1 MQIYKIIRSCI
12 IQVRIIYCFL
22 RETTR
27 IIPLTSDI
35 RHQPSAISPHP
46 SAIVHATD
54 LSSGISNPLVL
65 PSVNLCECK
74 KFFELL
80 YPLRLQLPS
89 IQRFTIR
96 LQPVE
101 HIMLFYSML
110 RRIPMLTFNELFDLI
125 VPSQPTC
132 ILIHLT
138 SYILLLTYTEQQSP
152 SSPQSAKE
160 LQDEQHGGSDNP
172 DNTHAPRHRRSVA
185 ASVPSPPDWM
195 PLAPA

>member
-27 IIPLTSDI
+27 IIPLTSAI
-35 RHQPSAISPHP
+35 RPQPSALRHHSSDLIPHP
-46 SAIVHATD
+46 SDIILQTSYISHQTSALIPQT
-54 LSSGISNPLVL
+54 SNPLVL

-110 RRIPMLTFNELFDLI
+110 RRIPMLTFNELLHFI
-125 VPSQPTC
+125 KPIQPTC
-132 ILIHLT
+132 LLIYNHESLT
-138 SYILLLTYTEQQSP
+138 L
-152 SSPQSAKE
+152 
-160 LQDEQHGGSDNP
+160 NP
-172 DNTHAPRHRRSVA
+172 EP
-185 ASVPSPPDWM
+185 
-195 PLAPA
+195 

>member
-35 RHQPSAISPHP
+35 RHQPSDIIHHP

-110 RRIPMLTFNELFDLI
+110 RWVAFIRFNELLHFI
-125 VPSQPTC
+125 IPIQPTC

-138 SYILLLTYTEQQSP
+138 SYILHLTSYLYRAAITFQSTIC
-152 SSPQSAKE
+152 Q
-160 LQDEQHGGSDNP
+160 
-172 DNTHAPRHRRSVA
+172 RA
-185 ASVPSPPDWM
+185 AR
-195 PLAPA
+195 

>member
-35 RHQPSAISPHP
+35 RHQPSDIILHP

-54 LSSGISNPLVL
+54 PGISNPLVL
-65 PSVNLCECK
+65 PSVNLCACK

-80 YPLRLQLPS
+80 YPLRLQLPC

-110 RRIPMLTFNELFDLI
+110 RWVAFIRFNELLHFI
-125 VPSQPTC
+125 IPIQPTC

-152 SSPQSAKE
+152 SSPQSAKG
-160 LQDEQHGGSDNP
+160 QRDEQRGGSDNP
-172 DNTHAPRHRRSVA
+172 DNTHAPKHRTSVA
-185 ASVPSPPDWM
+185 ASNPSPPD
-195 PLAPA
+195 

>member
-27 IIPLTSDI
+27 IIPLTSAI
-35 RHQPSAISPHP
+35 RPHP
-46 SAIVHATD
+46 SSLLPQT
-54 LSSGISNPLVL
+54 SNPLVL

-110 RRIPMLTFNELFDLI
+110 RRIPMLTFNELLHFI
-125 VPSQPTC
+125 IPIQPTC
-132 ILIHLT
+132 LLIHLT
-138 SYILLLTYTEQQSP
+138 SAIHCLNGSAFFEGILWIMRNTP
-152 SSPQSAKE
+152 SI
-160 LQDEQHGGSDNP
+160 
-172 DNTHAPRHRRSVA
+172 VA
-185 ASVPSPPDWM
+185 ACV
-195 PLAPA
+195 L

>member
-27 IIPLTSDI
+27 IITLTSDI
-35 RHQPSAISPHP
+35 RHQPSDIRHHP

-54 LSSGISNPLVL
+54 PGISNPLVL

-110 RRIPMLTFNELFDLI
+110 RWVAFIRFNELLHFI
-125 VPSQPTC
+125 IPIQPTC

-138 SYILLLTYTEQQSP
+138 SYFLLIPCSNHLPVHNLPEGSEM
-152 SSPQSAKE
+152 SS
-160 LQDEQHGGSDNP
+160 
-172 DNTHAPRHRRSVA
+172 A
-185 ASVPSPPDWM
+185 AVLIIQIIRMLPNIERQ
-195 PLAPA
+195 

>member
-27 IIPLTSDI
+27 IIPLTSAIIHQTSAFSPQTSDI
-35 RHQPSAISPHP
+35 IPQP
-46 SAIVHATD
+46 
-54 LSSGISNPLVL
+54 SNPLVL

-89 IQRFTIR
+89 IQRLTIR

-101 HIMLFYSML
+101 HIMLL
-110 RRIPMLTFNELFDLI
+110 
-125 VPSQPTC
+125 
-132 ILIHLT
+132 
-138 SYILLLTYTEQQSP
+138 
-152 SSPQSAKE
+152 
-160 LQDEQHGGSDNP
+160 
-172 DNTHAPRHRRSVA
+172 
-185 ASVPSPPDWM
+185 
-195 PLAPA
+195 